1 MNLWIIKNI
10 KFGYRYTTNKSIR
23 KNISEYFDDYL
34 LNILSTKGTDN
45 DKLIIVGGLFSNTN
59 PSIVAISD
67 AHKYLIKLSSI
78 INVVLISTPND
89 IRYFDGNNY
98 STLDLFNNIKNIEV
112 KSYDKEDAITFG
124 ECVIDIENNKIRI
137 LNNEIDIPNAI
148 QFEDNDEPGGI
159 FINRMSDNKF
169 TLLNNKFSP
178 KHITHEINT
187 FDDFKKIKKGNNII
201 HLIINND
208 LDEENKAL
216 LNIEIFKL
224 NPSSVKYKNEK
235 STPKVKL
242 IEDFDIKRKI
252 YDTIGDDE
260 ELKTQFDRIIKIT
273 KTHKN

>member
-34 LNILSTKGTDN
+34 LNIISTKGTNQDN
-45 DKLIIVGGLFSNTN
+45 LIIVGGVFSNTN

-67 AHKYLIKLSSI
+67 AHKYLIKLSEI
-78 INVVLISTPND
+78 IKIILVSTPDD

-98 STLDLFNNIKNIEV
+98 STLDLFKNINNIEIV
-112 KSYDKEDAITFG
+112 SYNKDDIIKFG
-124 ECVIDIENNKIRI
+124 DCIIDIENSKIELLNKK
-137 LNNEIDIPNAI
+137 IDIPNAI
-148 QFEDNDEPGGI
+148 QYEDDDEPGGI
-159 FINRMSDNKF
+159 FINRMSDNKH
-169 TLLNNKFSP
+169 TILNNKYSP
-178 KHITHEINT
+178 KHITYEINS
-187 FDDFKKIKKGNNII
+187 FDDFKDIKKDNNII

-235 STPKVKL
+235 IIEKTKL
-242 IEDFDIKRKI
+242 IGDFDIKRTI
-252 YDTIGDDE
+252 YDAVGDNE
-260 ELKTQFDRIIKIT
+260 ELKNQFDRILKIS
-273 KTHKN
+273 KNK